1 MRAIYTARVDSAIC
15 RLGPGDLSSLLLKL
29 LEEIGVLLKN
39 LFLRSIKIKR
49 IATRSRYYDAT
60 IGSSDHRGVLERH
73 RRLSG
78 L

>member
-1 MRAIYTARVDSAIC
+1 MKAIYTARVDSAIC

-49 IATRSRYYDAT
+49 MWNLLANCERSNNTAREGCDRAT
-60 IGSSDHRGVLERH
+60 
-73 RRLSG
+73 
-78 L
+78 